1 MLIAAGFPLRWNLR
15 TSGIPALGPFPQ
27 LHMSKMRVFRPI
39 EVRGTYQYLSL
50 DMVRSTRR
58 ISMLTPSAGH
68 HWWYGDFATGMASAC
83 PPAVSA
89 ILRVPDDP
97 PRAASTLRRKGGC
110 IRIDARTS
118 EERAIRQQVHAEST
132 YISVSHEGSIGDYLL
147 ST

>member
-27 LHMSKMRVFRPI
+27 LHMSKMRVFRPV
-39 EVRGTYQYLSL
+39 EVRGTYQDLSL

-97 PRAASTLRRKGGC
+97 PGRTSILPPTAGHPRWYGNFATGMASACPPAVSAILRVPDDPPRAA
-110 IRIDARTS
+110 
-118 EERAIRQQVHAEST
+118 
-132 YISVSHEGSIGDYLL
+132 
-147 ST
+147 